1 MAFLF
6 FAAERNLNNRREVR
20 DMGLAGRLD
29 LSEAA
34 GDPDLSDLTRTE
46 LLKEKGKV
54 NQMSRKIHV
63 FDTTLRDGEQVPGA
77 KLNKNQKIE
86 IAQQLA
92 KLGVDVIEAGF
103 PCSSPGDLQ
112 SVKAVSEQVKGP
124 VIAGLA
130 RAVEQDI
137 DAVWEAVR
145 AAERPRIHV
154 VLGSSDVHLEKKLR
168 LDRESVL
175 HMAVEAVRYAK
186 QYCEDVEYS
195 TEDASRTD
203 FAYLCRV
210 VDAVVHAGAT
220 VVNIPDTVGYAV
232 PEEFGDLIRRLKE
245 HVPALDHVTL
255 SVHCHNDLG
264 LAVSNSMAAIRNGAD
279 QVECTINGM
288 GERAG
293 NASLEEIVM
302 VLRTRHGS
310 YDAYTDIRTQEIY
323 RTSRLVSRLMNI
335 PVQPNK
341 AIVGANA
348 FAHSSGI
355 HQDGIL
361 KDRTTYEIMKPEDVG
376 IRQNKIVL
384 TARSGRAALR
394 HRLSDLGYS
403 LEQDQFERVHARFL
417 NVADRK
423 KEIRGEDLR
432 TIVETELTTV
442 VETFVFH
449 NLQIMSGNAM
459 VPLASVT
466 LTKEGEE
473 FTDAAPG
480 NGPVDA
486 AFACIDRIVG
496 QQGILKD
503 YDLKAVT
510 MGKDALGEAMVRLEI
525 GDTVYSGIGTSPD
538 VIEASA
544 RAYLNAYNRF
554 FAKAH

>member
-1 MAFLF
+1 
-6 FAAERNLNNRREVR
+6 
-20 DMGLAGRLD
+20 MGLAGLPD
-29 LSEAA
+29 LSEA
-34 GDPDLSDLTRTE
+34 GDVDLSDLRKNAKHNQTPNEER
-46 LLKEKGKV
+46 KV
-54 NQMSRKIHV
+54 NRMSRKIHV

-77 KLNKNQKIE
+77 KLNMKQKIE
-86 IAQQLA
+86 IAEQLA

-103 PCSSPGDLQ
+103 PCSSPEDLKA
-112 SVKAVSEQVKGP
+112 VRAVSEQVRGP
-124 VIAGLA
+124 IIAGLA
-130 RAVEQDI
+130 RAVQEDI
-137 DAVWEAVR
+137 DAAWDAVQV
-145 AAERPRIHV
+145 AERPRIHV
-154 VLGSSDVHLEKKLR
+154 FLGSSDVHLSKKLR
-168 LDRESVL
+168 RDRDSALV
-175 HMAVEAVRYAK
+175 MATEAVRHAK
-186 QYCEDVEYS
+186 RYCEDVEYS

-203 FAYLCRV
+203 FSYLCRV
-210 VDAVVHAGAT
+210 VEAVIQAGAT

-232 PEEFGDLIRRLKE
+232 PEEFGRLIARLKE
-245 HVPALDHVTL
+245 HVPALDKVTL

-264 LAVSNSMAAIRNGAD
+264 LAVSNSLSAIRNGAE
-279 QVECTINGM
+279 QVECTINGT

-302 VLRTRHGS
+302 ALRTRRDS
-310 YDAYTDIRTQEIY
+310 YDAHTDIKTAEIY
-323 RTSRLVSRLMNI
+323 RASRMVSRLMNI

-376 IRQNKIVL
+376 IREHKIVL

-394 HRLSDLGYS
+394 HRLSDMGYV
-403 LEQDQFERVHARFL
+403 LDEDQFERVHSRFL

-423 KEIRGEDLR
+423 KEINTDDLT
-432 TIVETELTTV
+432 TIVETELSKV
-442 VETFVFH
+442 PETFIFQS
-449 NLQIMSGNAM
+449 LQIMSGNAM

-466 LTKEGEE
+466 LAKDGQKL
-473 FTDAAPG
+473 TDAAAG

-496 QQGILKD
+496 QQGVLRD

-510 MGKDALGEAMVRLEI
+510 MGKDALGEAMVRVEI
-525 GDTVYSGIGTSPD
+525 GDTVYSGVGTSPD

-544 RAYLNAYNRF
+544 RAYVNAYNRY
-554 FAKAH
+554 FANAQ

>member
-1 MAFLF
+1 
-6 FAAERNLNNRREVR
+6 
-20 DMGLAGRLD
+20 
-29 LSEAA
+29 
-34 GDPDLSDLTRTE
+34 
-46 LLKEKGKV
+46 
-54 NQMSRKIHV
+54 MSRKIYV

-77 KLNKNQKIE
+77 KLNKRQKLE

-103 PCSSPGDLQ
+103 PCSSPGDLEA
-112 SVKAVSEQVKGP
+112 VRAVSEQVKGP
-124 VIAGLA
+124 IITGLA
-130 RAVEQDI
+130 RAVNQDI
-137 DAVWEAVR
+137 DKVWEAVQR
-145 AAERPRIHV
+145 AERPRIHIF
-154 VLGSSDVHLEKKLR
+154 LGSSDVHLSKKLR
-168 LDRESVL
+168 QDRESAL
-175 HMAVEAVRYAK
+175 GMAVDAVRYAK
-186 QYCEDVEYS
+186 RFCEDVEYS

-203 FAYLCRV
+203 FDYLCQI
-210 VDAVVHAGAT
+210 VDAVIRAGAT

-245 HVPALDHVTL
+245 SVQALDKVTL

-264 LAVSNSMAAIRNGAD
+264 LAVSNSMAAIRNGAN

-302 VLRTRHGS
+302 LLRTRHATYG
-310 YDAYTDIRTQEIY
+310 AHTDIHTEEIY

-341 AIVGANA
+341 AIVGSNA

-394 HRLSDLGYS
+394 HRLNDLGYT
-403 LEQDQFERVHARFL
+403 LEQDQFERVYNRFL

-423 KEIRGEDLR
+423 KEIAGQDLR
-432 TIVETELTTV
+432 SIVEIELTKV
-442 VETFVFH
+442 PETYSFH
-449 NLQIMSGNAM
+449 SLQIMSGNTM
-459 VPLASVT
+459 VPMATVT
-466 LTKEGEE
+466 LTMDGKQH
-473 FTDAAPG
+473 TDAAAG
-480 NGPVDA
+480 NGPVNA
-486 AFACIDRIVG
+486 VFACIDRIVG
-496 QQGILKD
+496 QQGILTD

-510 MGKDALGEAMVRLEI
+510 MGKDALGEAMVRVEI
-525 GDTVYSGIGTSPD
+525 AEVVYSGIGTSPD

-554 FAKAH
+554 FANSH

>member
-1 MAFLF
+1 
-6 FAAERNLNNRREVR
+6 
-20 DMGLAGRLD
+20 
-29 LSEAA
+29 
-34 GDPDLSDLTRTE
+34 
-46 LLKEKGKV
+46 
-54 NQMSRKIHV
+54 MSRKIYV

-77 KLNKNQKIE
+77 KLNKRQKLE

-92 KLGVDVIEAGF
+92 KLGVDIIEAGF
-103 PCSSPGDLQ
+103 PCSSPGDLEA
-112 SVKAVSEQVKGP
+112 VKAVSEQVKGP
-124 VIAGLA
+124 IITGLA
-130 RAVEQDI
+130 RAVNQDI
-137 DAVWEAVR
+137 DMVWEAVQH
-145 AAERPRIHV
+145 AERPRIHIF
-154 VLGSSDVHLEKKLR
+154 LGSSDVHLSKKLR
-168 LDRESVL
+168 QDRESAL
-175 HMAVEAVRYAK
+175 SMAVDAVRYAK
-186 QYCEDVEYS
+186 RFCEDVEYS

-203 FAYLCRV
+203 FEYLCRI
-210 VDAVVHAGAT
+210 VDAVIRAGAT

-245 HVPALDHVTL
+245 NVQALDKIVL

-264 LAVSNSMAAIRNGAD
+264 LAVSNSMAAIRNGAN

-302 VLRTRHGS
+302 LLRTRHAS
-310 YDAYTDIRTQEIY
+310 YGAHTDIRTEEIY

-341 AIVGANA
+341 AIVGSNA

-376 IRQNKIVL
+376 VRQNKIVL

-394 HRLSDLGYS
+394 HRLNDLGYT
-403 LEQDQFERVHARFL
+403 LESDQFERVYNRFL

-423 KEIRGEDLR
+423 KEIAGQDLR
-432 TIVETELTTV
+432 SIVEIELTKVT
-442 VETFVFH
+442 ETYSFH
-449 NLQIMSGNAM
+449 SLQIMSGNTM
-459 VPLASVT
+459 VPMASVT
-466 LTKEGEE
+466 LTREGKQH
-473 FTDAAPG
+473 TDAAAG
-480 NGPVDA
+480 NGPVNA
-486 AFACIDRIVG
+486 VFACIDRIVG
-496 QQGILKD
+496 QQGILTD

-510 MGKDALGEAMVRLEI
+510 MGKDALGEAMVRVEI
-525 GDTVYSGIGTSPD
+525 GDVVYSGIGTSPD

-554 FAKAH
+554 FANSH

>member
-1 MAFLF
+1 
-6 FAAERNLNNRREVR
+6 
-20 DMGLAGRLD
+20 MGLDGL
-29 LSEAA
+29 
-34 GDPDLSDLTRTE
+34 PDLPKAPGVLNPSDFAGYGVGV
-46 LLKEKGKV
+46 EKRKDKK
-54 NQMSRKIHV
+54 MSRRIYI

-77 KLNKNQKIE
+77 KLNKRQKLE

-103 PCSSPGDLQ
+103 PCSSPEDLRA
-112 SVKAVSEQVKGP
+112 VKAVSEQVKGP
-124 VIAGLA
+124 VIAGLS

-137 DAVWEAVR
+137 DAAWEAVKP
-145 AAERPRIHV
+145 AERPRIHV
-154 VLGSSDVHLEKKLR
+154 FLGSSDVHLQKKLQQN
-168 LDRESVL
+168 RETAL
-175 HMAVEAVRYAK
+175 QMAVDAVRHAK
-186 QYCEDVEYS
+186 RYCEDVEYS

-203 FAYLCRV
+203 LEYLCRV
-210 VDAVVHAGAT
+210 VDAVIKAGAT

-232 PEEFGDLIRRLKE
+232 PEEFGELIRQLKE
-245 HVPALDHVTL
+245 RVPALDNATL
-255 SVHCHNDLG
+255 SAHCHNDLG
-264 LAVSNSMAAIRNGAD
+264 LAVSNSMAAIRNGAN
-279 QVECTINGM
+279 QVECTLNGM

-302 VLRTRHGS
+302 ILKTRQAT
-310 YDAYTDIRTQEIY
+310 YDAHTNIRTEEIY
-323 RTSRLVSRLMNI
+323 RSSRMVSRLMNV

-361 KDRTTYEIMKPEDVG
+361 KDRSTYEIMKPEDLG
-376 IRQNKIVL
+376 IRRSQLVL

-394 HRLSDLGYS
+394 HRLSDLGYT
-403 LEQDQFERVHARFL
+403 LDEDQFERVHDRFL

-423 KEIRGEDLR
+423 KDIGSEDLNS
-432 TIVETELTTV
+432 IVEIELTKV
-442 VETFVFH
+442 PETYTFH
-449 NLQIMSGNAM
+449 SLQIMSGNAM

-466 LTKEGEE
+466 LRKESEE
-473 FTDAAPG
+473 VTDAATG
-480 NGPVDA
+480 NGPVDS

-496 QQGILKD
+496 QQGILRD

-510 MGKDALGEAMVRLEI
+510 MGKDALGEAMVRVEI
-525 GDTVYSGIGTSPD
+525 AGTVYSGIGTSPD

-554 FAKAH
+554 FANSH